1 MRAELTRYAV
11 ESWGAGELWTAD
23 GVVLAHDFDFRVSG
37 DEARIAPESRRA
49 RGDAA
54 GPGAPMGAPRPPS
67 GTVAAAST
75 RMGDGLVADLSQL
88 PTRPRLGAGVDPEK
102 LVARLTAF
110 LAGDDVSFDDVPLD
124 LSSWTPFQRA
134 AAAAL
139 RGIPR
144 GEIVTYGELA
154 ALAGHPGA
162 QRAAGTFCARNRFM
176 LLVPCHRVVGADGIG
191 SYGSAGVSVKRRLLA
206 LEGVSL

>member
-23 GVVLAHDFDFRVSG
+23 GVVLAHDFDFRASG
-37 DEARIAPESRRA
+37 EEARITSGPRRA
-49 RGDAA
+49 RGNAA
-54 GPGAPMGAPRPPS
+54 GPDAPMGVSRPPS
-67 GTVAAAST
+67 GTVPLANA
-75 RMGDGLVADLSQL
+75 RMGDGFAAGLSQL
-88 PTRPRLGAGVDPEK
+88 PTRPRPGAGVDPEE
-102 LVARLTAF
+102 LVARFTAF
-110 LAGDDVSFDDVPLD
+110 LVGDDVSFDDVPLD
-124 LSSWTPFQRA
+124 LSSWTPFQQA

-191 SYGSAGVSVKRRLLA
+191 SYGSAGISVKRRLLA

>member
-1 MRAELTRYAV
+1 
-11 ESWGAGELWTAD
+11 
-23 GVVLAHDFDFRVSG
+23 
-37 DEARIAPESRRA
+37 
-49 RGDAA
+49 
-54 GPGAPMGAPRPPS
+54 
-67 GTVAAAST
+67 
-75 RMGDGLVADLSQL
+75 
-88 PTRPRLGAGVDPEK
+88 
-102 LVARLTAF
+102 
-110 LAGDDVSFDDVPLD
+110 VSFDDVPLD

-144 GEIVTYGELA
+144 GETVTYGELA

-176 LLVPCHRVVGADGIG
+176 VLVPCHRVVGADGIG
-191 SYGSAGVSVKRRLLA
+191 SYGSAGISVKRRLLA